1 MTCDLTAI
9 SLRLRQRFG
18 NCTLIGSIRGEIE
31 DVGEEGDVVRGEVG
45 EMGEMGKGRM
55 RFRAKIRPDES
66 KSAED
71 ELTKEI
77 RFVLDSLS
85 LLPPPPL
92 LPLSLIL
99 ISFYPHINSK
109 PMFKLMQVVGQ
120 VRFHGI

>member
-18 NCTLIGSIRGEIE
+18 NCTLTGSIRGEIE
-31 DVGEEGDVVRGEVG
+31 DVVEGEEGDVVRGEVG

-85 LLPPPPL
+85 LLPSPALSPPL
-92 LPLSLIL
+92 LPSH
-99 ISFYPHINSK
+99 SF
-109 PMFKLMQVVGQ
+109 
-120 VRFHGI
+120 